1 MQKHNMVLHR
11 NFATLRFTKSREL
24 GRYIFKGII

>member
-1 MQKHNMVLHR
+1 MTSGCYKKMHNKALHR

-24 GRYIFKGII
+24 SR